1 MWTSII
7 KQDNLNLL
15 SKKWLTDDAYI
26 RLFTTLV
33 GINVTDTWK
42 LAAHHHLLSYCQENN
57 CTILSFAGI
66 LAKQLLILADR
77 FKARDNVL
85 IDESNVYLISN
96 ISNKTNSSSVGNKKR
111 KWNYQE
117 WMTED
122 PIKIEYDC
130 NGAPHPLCQFPVTIS
145 AKTKKRY

>member
-1 MWTSII
+1 M
-7 KQDNLNLL
+7 
-15 SKKWLTDDAYI
+15 
-26 RLFTTLV
+26 
-33 GINVTDTWK
+33 TDTWK
-42 LAAHHHLLSYCQENN
+42 LAAHHHLLSCCQGNN

-85 IDESNVYLISN
+85 IDESNVDSISDISN
-96 ISNKTNSSSVGNKKR
+96 ETNSSSVGNKKR
-111 KWNYQE
+111 KWNYEE
-117 WMTED
+117 WMTKD

-130 NGAPHPLCQFPVTIS
+130 NGVPHPLCQFPVTIS